1 MNVFVIR
8 HGETDWNKEW
18 RLQGRTQIRL
28 NERGRE
34 QARETA
40 AGLKKQGIVFD
51 RVYSSPLLRA
61 VETAE
66 ILSGFTLENIAT
78 DERIIELCFG
88 KAEGTTP
95 DERKENP
102 LLQGFNNFFD
112 APEKYVAK
120 DGAESIESV
129 LARTKDFWENEIKK
143 LEGQGVENVLIS
155 THGGTLQALLMN
167 VDGREISHYWDVK
180 IPNCTVNLVKLK
192 SGILRLE
199 YTAKVFY

>member
-40 AGLKKQGIVFD
+40 AGLKKQGIIFD

-112 APEKYVAK
+112 AIYWATVSLTTVGYGDIYPITTLGRIVTMVSSIVGIAVVALP
-120 DGAESIESV
+120 ASILTAGYMSE
-129 LARTKDFWENEIKK
+129 LKETQENKS
-143 LEGQGVENVLIS
+143 EN
-155 THGGTLQALLMN
+155 
-167 VDGREISHYWDVK
+167 K
-180 IPNCTVNLVKLK
+180 
-192 SGILRLE
+192 
-199 YTAKVFY
+199 